1 MPPSLRSE
9 QSAMSFI
16 FFFAETA
23 FPSKITCLTEGESCN
38 CRDEFTFVFNF
49 AIPFL
54 NGALLPV
61 SRSRTIKYRDSSSH
75 LFTKA
80 ISALISLFE
89 LNNQEKKPSD
99 CACVARVKKT
109 IVTMFRNLDF
119 RHY

>member
-1 MPPSLRSE
+1 M
-9 QSAMSFI
+9 
-16 FFFAETA
+16 
-23 FPSKITCLTEGESCN
+23 
-38 CRDEFTFVFNF
+38 
-49 AIPFL
+49 PFL

-99 CACVARVKKT
+99 CACVDTTA
-109 IVTMFRNLDF
+109 
-119 RHY
+119 